1 MEERALEDFAFD
13 KALPENLWNVSEE
26 TQHTRD
32 ITRLGEASIETVK
45 IVELVET
52 ADGMLAKPED
62 EAGSSSDSE
71 DEKKYHNISLTQG
84 NIETTMR
91 NLMTYEEGNSE
102 STVGSNLQ
110 TTTVTRRVVKTII
123 SSSHV
128 SAAENNLT
136 ITEM

>member
-1 MEERALEDFAFD
+1 MACKERALEDFALD
-13 KALPENLWNVSEE
+13 KALSENLWNVSEDIVG
-26 TQHTRD
+26 D
-32 ITRLGEASIETVK
+32 ITGLGEARIETVK

-52 ADGMLAKPED
+52 ADGIMAKARD
-62 EAGSSSDSE
+62 DAGSSSDSE
-71 DEKKYHNISLTQG
+71 DKTNDHNISLTKG

-128 SAAENNLT
+128 SASENNLT